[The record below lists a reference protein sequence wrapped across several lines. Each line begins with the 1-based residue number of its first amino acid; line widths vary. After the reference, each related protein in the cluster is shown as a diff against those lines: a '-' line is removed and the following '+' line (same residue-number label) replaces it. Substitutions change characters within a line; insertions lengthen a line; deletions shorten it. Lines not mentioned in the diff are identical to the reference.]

1 MILEP
6 FIMEY
11 KNDKHGFQPFFLMFV
26 TFQYGGL
33 HHLDMYCTLIIEA

>member
-11 KNDKHGFQPFFLMFV
+11 KNDKHGFQPFFNVCDFSVWRVASFGHVLYFS
-26 TFQYGGL
+26 Y
-33 HHLDMYCTLIIEA
+33 